1 MSDTT
6 AEPAPPATY
15 DDLKAAF
22 INCSLQTTAEE
33 SHTQTLMDRSIAIME
48 SVGIDVTTIHAR
60 SAGIP
65 TGVYPDMTE
74 APASAGGVDTDPWP
88 DLMRDVILPANILV
102 IGTPIWLGMQSSVCQ
117 VVIERL
123 YGWSGEHNDDG
134 QYIFYGRA
142 GGCLVTG
149 NEDGVKHVAMSVLY
163 AMQHVGYTIP
173 PQADAGWIGE
183 VGPGASYGDE
193 PEDGGRPVGF
203 DNDFTNR
210 NTTFMTW
217 NLIHTARMLADAGGM
232 PAYGNQ
238 REKWF
243 EGQRFGFPTG
253 DTAANPEYR

>member
-1 MSDTT
+1 MST
-6 AEPAPPATY
+6 AEEPTPPASY
-15 DDLKAAF
+15 DDLQAVF
-22 INCSLQTTAEE
+22 INCSLKTDPAA
-33 SHTQTLMDRSIAIME
+33 SHTQKLMDRSIAIME
-48 SVGIDVTTIHAR
+48 NVGIDVTTIHAR
-60 SAGIP
+60 TAGIA
-65 TGVYPDMTE
+65 TGIYPDMTE
-74 APASAGGVDTDPWP
+74 ASGAAGQVESDAWP
-88 DLMRDVILPANILV
+88 GLMRDVILPANILV
-102 IGTPIWLGMQSSVCQ
+102 IGTPIWLGMHSSVCTQ
-117 VVIERL
+117 VIERL
-123 YGWSGEHNDDG
+123 YSWSGEHNDQG
-134 QYIFYGRA
+134 QYVFYGRA

-193 PEDGGRPVGF
+193 PEEGGPPVGF

-217 NLIHTARMLADAGGM
+217 NLIHTARLLADAGGM

-243 EGQRFGFPTG
+243 DGQRFGFPESPP
-253 DTAANPEYR
+253 AQNPEYR